1 MSVLFYKL
9 RYLHNANVTE
19 SQYSIISTVQNQEDL
34 QGYLYTFSK
43 IGKNIQDDIDMTVT
57 DGGLNDA
64 RVRLFEIVLKDI
76 SKFDAKD
83 MMIGS
88 LLRETE
94 N

>member
-1 MSVLFYKL
+1 
-9 RYLHNANVTE
+9 
-19 SQYSIISTVQNQEDL
+19 
-34 QGYLYTFSK
+34 
-43 IGKNIQDDIDMTVT
+43 MTVT
-57 DGGLNDA
+57 DGSLNDA